1 MRFAAQQRHNELDW
15 SILDV
20 EPEEWE
26 RRMADLRVAAAANG
40 FPVSAPQAAANGQHA
55 EPLS

>member
-1 MRFAAQQRHNELDW
+1 MRFAAQRAQNELDW

-26 RRMADLRVAAAANG
+26 RRMADLRGCRGEWISSFYGGASSNERPAG
-40 FPVSAPQAAANGQHA
+40 
-55 EPLS
+55 